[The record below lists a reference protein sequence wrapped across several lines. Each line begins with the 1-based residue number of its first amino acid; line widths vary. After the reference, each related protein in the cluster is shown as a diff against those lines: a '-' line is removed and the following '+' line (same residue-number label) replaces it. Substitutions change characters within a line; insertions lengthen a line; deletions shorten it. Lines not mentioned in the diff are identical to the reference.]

1 MHIPVVGIV
10 AEYNP
15 LHRGHEHHIK
25 EAAAMSKAEAVVAVL
40 SSDFVQRGEPSI
52 VNKWKRAEM
61 ALCSGVDLVLE
72 LPSIFSSHNAGVFA
86 NAAVDILGA
95 TKKVTH
101 IAYGVE
107 SNDRLSD
114 KIVDI
119 VIEEPKPFKFLL
131 KEHLSKG
138 YSFVES
144 RSLAIDAIIPGAAK
158 ILHGSNNSLAMA
170 YLTRIKKKKYD
181 ITPLPVQRIGASYN
195 DDSLGNFSSATAI
208 RKAVSLGDI
217 KGASCDMPLKTAE
230 ILAREI
236 ESGHAYTDSSG
247 LWRML
252 RTLLLRASPAEIAQM
267 AEIGEGIEYKLR
279 DAAYSASTFEEWAS
293 LCTSKRYPMGR
304 IRRHAMHILLSFD
317 HWTNRAAQRTGPAY
331 IRVLA
336 MNGKGRNLLRE
347 MRHTSALPIITK
359 CGEAARIS
367 ALADKI
373 MSYDI
378 LASEIREGC
387 VPNGEFGAEH
397 ARRIIITD

>member
-52 VNKWKRAEM
+52 VSKWKRAEM

-86 NAAVDILGA
+86 NAAVDILNA

-107 SNDRLSD
+107 NNDRLSD
-114 KIVDI
+114 RIADI

-131 KEHLSKG
+131 KEHLAEG
-138 YSFVES
+138 YSFVEA
-144 RSLAIDAIIPGAAK
+144 RSLAIDAMVPGAAK
-158 ILHGSNNSLAMA
+158 ILRGSNNNLAMA
-170 YLTRIKKKKYD
+170 YLTRIKKKNYD
-181 ITPLPVQRIGASYN
+181 IIPIPIQRIGSSYN
-195 DDSLGNFSSATAI
+195 DNSLGKFSSATAI
-208 RKAVSLGDI
+208 RRAISLGEI
-217 KGASCDMPLKTAE
+217 NEAVQEMPRETAK
-230 ILAREI
+230 ILIREI
-236 ESGHAYTDSSG
+236 ESGYAYIDSSL
-247 LWRML
+247 LWRTL
-252 RTLLLRASPAEIAQM
+252 RTVLLRASPAEIAQI

-279 DAAYSASTFEEWAS
+279 DTAYRASTFEEWAS

-304 IRRHAMHILLSFD
+304 IRRHAMHILLSFG

-367 ALADKI
+367 ALAGKI